1 MSFHTFGDSHAVA
14 GWERI
19 PGVITH
25 SPGPITAY
33 GVGRDGLAKMD
44 IRGLVKPGDS
54 ICFCVGEIDCRAH
67 IHKYVNERD
76 PQEWVIG
83 RVVSEYLNTIDQN
96 MRLVSGVT
104 AYLYSVPPA
113 ARSAGLNND
122 PQFPFVGSDTERA
135 VYVKLF
141 NDMQFYHGGF
151 YGFKMFNVWEMYKD
165 GDMLLD
171 RGFSN
176 DGVHIHDPVHLVR
189 TMKAF
194 GIVP

>member
-1 MSFHTFGDSHAVA
+1 MSFHTFGDSHALA

-33 GVGRDGLAKMD
+33 AVGRDGLAKMD
-44 IRGLVKPGDS
+44 IRGFVKPGDS

-67 IHKYVNERD
+67 IHKYVTD
-76 PQEWVIG
+76 HCPVEWVTG

-96 MRLVSGVT
+96 MKLVEGVT

-122 PQFPFVGSDTERA
+122 PQFPFVGTDNERA
-135 VYVKLF
+135 ICVKYF
-141 NDMQFYHGGF
+141 NDMQFYHGSF
-151 YGFKMFNVWEMYKD
+151 YGFKAFNVWDHYRDNE
-165 GDMLLD
+165 MLLD
-171 RGFSN
+171 RGFSR
-176 DGVHIHDPVHLVR
+176 DGVHIHDPVHIIKTLH
-189 TMKAF
+189 AL